1 MMVKDL
7 WRQISDV
14 ARLIPIEKAAQGHG
28 DMTGIAIHRPADEE
42 LDVAHEPIIRGWPIP
57 RFLAW
62 MQTFLLAFARV

>member
-28 DMTGIAIHRPADEE
+28 DMTGIAIHSPADEA
-42 LDVAHEPIIRGWPIP
+42 LDVAH
-57 RFLAW
+57 
-62 MQTFLLAFARV
+62 